1 MPSILLCSLFSIIVS
16 FYIQGLIEQWIE
28 IFSNDDNLILTLYSP
43 YDWYTMRWSASILIG
58 LILSFPVLCRGLYL
72 FMESGLLEREKRA
85 IKKLFITVSLVI
97 PIAITSIIYMTPKAA
112 SIAVLSDEMEGV
124 EAMIDPVSIAKF
136 SLSASWI
143 FTIMITLICI
153 LTTTRILIPD
163 IEHNTTIRMRFHLIF
178 GALLIVAMADNFD
191 GLRAVIIFGL
201 AILSEGASKR
211 ISNGFHTNKV
221 RE

>member
-1 MPSILLCSLFSIIVS
+1 M
-16 FYIQGLIEQWIE
+16 
-28 IFSNDDNLILTLYSP
+28 
-43 YDWYTMRWSASILIG
+43 
-58 LILSFPVLCRGLYL
+58 
-72 FMESGLLEREKRA
+72 LEREKRA

-97 PIAITSIIYMTPKAA
+97 PIAIISIIYMTPKAA

-163 IEHNTTIRMRFHLIF
+163 IEHLSLIH
-178 GALLIVAMADNFD
+178 I
-191 GLRAVIIFGL
+191 
-201 AILSEGASKR
+201 
-211 ISNGFHTNKV
+211 
-221 RE
+221 